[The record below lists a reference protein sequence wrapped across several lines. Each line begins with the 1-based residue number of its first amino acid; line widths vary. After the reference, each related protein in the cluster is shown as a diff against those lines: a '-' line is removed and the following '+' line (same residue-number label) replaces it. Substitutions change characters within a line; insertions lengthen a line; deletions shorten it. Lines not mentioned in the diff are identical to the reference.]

1 MKALKILPLLV
12 TGAGAVI
19 AAQVLKQREPVN
31 FRGQSVLIT
40 GASRGLGLVLARQ
53 LADEGANLTIVART
67 QADLDQA
74 AADLRERGAEVLAFP
89 CDVRDRQ
96 QAQDAVE
103 QAINRFG
110 RLDVL
115 INVAGIIQVG
125 PMEHMQLADYEDA
138 MATHLWGPFYTMEA
152 AIPAMRGQG
161 GGRIVNIASIGGLV
175 AVPHLTPYSA
185 SKHALVGLS
194 DGLRAEV
201 AKDGIHITTVCPGLM
216 RTGSHYNAFFKGRQQ
231 AELGMFAL
239 VGATPLSSIS
249 AERAA
254 RQILDAARTGQPH
267 LTISV
272 QARTL
277 SLLNHVF
284 PNLTGQ
290 LMALVSRV
298 LPGPTAAPEGDRNKS
313 GWASRSAVVPS
324 PVTVL
329 ADEATVANNELRGHA
344 PPV

>member
-1 MKALKILPLLV
+1 MGVLKILPLV
-12 TGAGAVI
+12 ATGVGAVV
-19 AAQVLKQREPVN
+19 AAQALKQREPIS
-31 FRGQSVLIT
+31 FRGKSVLIT
-40 GASRGLGLVLARQ
+40 GGSRGLGLVLARQ
-53 LADEGANLTIVART
+53 LAAEGANLTIIART
-67 QADLDQA
+67 QSDLDRA
-74 AADLRERGAEVLAFP
+74 AADLRAQGAEVLAFA

-103 QAINRFG
+103 RAINRFG

-115 INVAGIIQVG
+115 INNAGIIQVG
-125 PMEHMQLADYEDA
+125 PLEHMQQADYEDA
-138 MATHLWGPFYTMEA
+138 LATHLWGPFYMMEA
-152 AIPAMRGQG
+152 AVPAMRGQG
-161 GGRIVNIASIGGLV
+161 GGHIINIASIGGLV
-175 AVPHLTPYSA
+175 AVPHLSPYSA

-194 DGLRAEV
+194 DGVRAEV
-201 AKDGIHITTVCPGLM
+201 AKDGIHVTTVCPGLM
-216 RTGSHYNAFFKGRQQ
+216 RTGSHYNALFKGRQQ

-254 RQILDAARTGQPH
+254 RQILDAGRTRQPH

-277 SLLNHVF
+277 ALLNHVF

-290 LMALVSRV
+290 IMALVSRV
-298 LPGPTAAPEGDRNKS
+298 LPGPTAAAGDRNRS
-313 GWASRSAVVPS
+313 GWDSRSAVVPS

-329 ADEATVANNELRGHA
+329 ADQATVANNELRGHA
-344 PPV
+344 PPA